1 MRTKKLTNLERRLN
15 TDLSIKF
22 KVLGEGYKKAM
33 IVSKVQLISLPEFT
47 TLPKKIKID
56 KDECKEYLRNNFCGW
71 MGCCRTEEIPDEI
84 NANTLYVG
92 WIYQDKNIKYARCF
106 ENERFDLRERRLVV
120 ADLARMYLIE
130 KFLKEKGYKTGLMY
144 LADESIS
151 SVEGRILADIRS
163 FYKSEEKL
171 EQDFIAKAMK
181 LGVDETVI
189 RCCLNVERKYN
200 KQMINFLDEFWKN
213 GKLLEDKV
221 KKYLTEVGAM

>member
-1 MRTKKLTNLERRLN
+1 MKTKQRTYLESRLY
-15 TDLSIKF
+15 TDLSINF
-22 KVLGEGYKKAM
+22 KVMGEGYAKAK
-33 IVSKVQLISLPEFT
+33 IVSKVQLISLPEFA

-56 KDECKEYLRNNFCGW
+56 KAECKEYLRNNFCGW
-71 MGCCRTEEIPDEI
+71 MGCCEAEEIPDEI
-84 NANTLYVG
+84 NASTLYVG
-92 WIYQDKNIKYARCF
+92 WIYKEKKIKYACNFR
-106 ENERFDLRERRLVV
+106 NERFDLRERRLIV
-120 ADLARMYLIE
+120 ADLARLYLIE
-130 KFLKEKGYKTGLMY
+130 KFLKEKGYSTRQMY
-144 LADESIS
+144 LAEESIS

-200 KQMINFLDEFWKN
+200 KQMINFLNEFWKN
-213 GKLLEDKV
+213 GELLEDKV